1 MKYFATG
8 AARFIGSH
16 LCERLISYAAQ
27 VVCIDNLDDF
37 YDPRRKRRTLAQ
49 LMGHPSFSFVE
60 GDIRDG
66 ACLDDLF
73 EKHAFD
79 AVIHLAAKAGV
90 RPSILDPFS
99 YIDVNVRGTAQVLE
113 TMRRHKVQQLI
124 FASSSSVYGNGAKV
138 PFSEEGEVGLPISP
152 YAATKRSGELLCH
165 AYHHLYGLNV
175 ACLRFFT
182 VYGPRQ
188 RPDLAI
194 HKFTQLALRDEAI
207 PLYGDGQTR
216 RDYTFVEDIV
226 TGIVY
231 ALQKKDWGFDILN
244 LGCGAPVTLLEMV
257 QALEKALNKPLR
269 IQYLDKQPG
278 DVEQT
283 HADIEKAKRLLGYA
297 PTVHLQEGV
306 ARFLKQLEN
315 D

>member
-1 MKYFATG
+1 MKYFVTG
-8 AARFIGSH
+8 GAGFIGSH
-16 LCERLISYAAQ
+16 LCERLISDAAQ
-27 VVCIDNLDDF
+27 FVCIDNLDDF
-37 YDPRRKRRTLAQ
+37 YDPRRKRQNLAQ

-99 YIDVNVRGTAQVLE
+99 YIDVNVRGTAQGLE
-113 TMRRHKVQQLI
+113 TMHRHKVQQLI